1 MPELLVDHS
10 TAPSSPVVYGKY
22 QLLELLARGGMAEVF
37 KAKSHGVEGFEKVL
51 VIKRILPELGENPQF
66 VDMFINEAKIAVTLS
81 HANIVQVF
89 DLGRADDAYYIAMEY
104 VAGMD
109 LATLLHRGRRYGKP
123 IPQEL
128 AVYVVSELAKAL
140 DYAHRRRDAA
150 MRPLHIVHRDV
161 SPQNVL
167 LSWEGEVKLTDFGIA
182 KARTTVADENEVGV
196 LKGKYAYMSPEQAL
210 GREVDGRSD
219 LYAVGIVLYE
229 TLSGVNPFI
238 APSAYDT
245 LKRVRDGQVRALE
258 ELLPAVPEELAVI
271 VRRAMAYS
279 VEERHSNAGRLYEDL
294 SQFLYASGRR
304 VGAHELS
311 EYLADLRAASE
322 SGAVVDSDEHILA
335 AFDEADSQSHAAT
348 PVDLPSG
355 RSNARRAFT
364 TGAGRSQAPSVSRP
378 VAERRDVTVLAL
390 TQEFD
395 DVFDVGAAERVVE
408 RFGGVRLDDG
418 GETSD
423 GRRELVALFGARD
436 PDGRDTEVAA
446 RCALRLARGA
456 AGSASDAAIATT
468 TCVAVAAGRILVT
481 LEGEPVLEERFTHL
495 VATARDLAARGDA
508 GRVLATSASEKL
520 LRGRFET
527 ASLRHDAFGAS
538 ILLGERSFA
547 EAYGKFVGRR
557 DELRRIGEVL
567 ALANRGRLRFM
578 TITGDGGT
586 GKSRL
591 LHETLRR
598 LKLGQHDVGVH
609 LATCTPHGRHVP
621 LAAVHEMLQV
631 ILGADELDSGAVV
644 RGKIAR
650 LRELGLSP
658 AELDAVSVLFGVEP
672 SESRGGERP
681 LRAAFVKIAMRLAA
695 DRLTVLAW
703 DAAESMDEESQAFL
717 DALLRGAVDSRIA
730 VVLAHRP
737 GFAHPWGESGGHQ
750 ALSLGPLA
758 DDDVAR
764 LVGTRLGADEVPFE
778 LLRDVTVKSG
788 GNPLYVEEYVKALA
802 EAGAI
807 EVHGAKVV
815 YKRDVAEV
823 EVPKSLRGLVAA
835 RVARLGPAQRHILQI
850 AAVVGGRFTAELVAR
865 VAGEKLA
872 DIGASLQLLERRGI
886 VVHQGASEYAFVN
899 DLMSD
904 VLQDGLT
911 VETRRELS
919 AAVAGATEELYPG
932 RLDELAE
939 RLAHH
944 WREAGD
950 RSKAVEYL
958 VRAADRLENEQ
969 TLDGAIANLARAI
982 QLVSQIA
989 SPDRDRV
996 LSLYRRLGD
1005 LAFRGRKLEAGAEH
1019 MAAALEVAEGLGRD
1033 EYIAR
1038 FSMMRGR
1045 LLVNATRFDEGRR
1058 WLERGR
1064 EVARR
1069 IGDRELLR
1077 DAALAEAEAAAKNG
1091 EQRRAIAFLEEAL
1104 ALSRDTAD
1112 VPAQIRCLIPK
1123 ALAHASMGDRA
1134 SGMRS
1139 LDEARALAGARP
1151 DRFTEC
1157 ELLKMESLVCYYSRD
1172 YHGTIDMGHRAMDL
1186 AKEYGFNYEV
1196 AANAHNLGEAYLRI
1210 GDYKRAF
1217 SSLRYSFE
1225 VAREHG
1231 LVKLQMV
1238 NLRVLGFIDATK
1250 LGSDEG
1256 RQRVLDAIDYAQ
1268 RHGFVWDII
1277 EGKYMLAVID
1287 QLGGR
1292 VDEARRLLAEVLRTS
1307 ADNGHARYV
1316 EDAEQALGALDRG
1329 ELIPLAG

>member
-1 MPELLVDHS
+1 VDSS
-10 TAPSSPVVYGKY
+10 TAHASPVVYGKY

-37 KAKSHGVEGFEKVL
+37 KAKSHGVEGFEKIL

-89 DLGRADDAYYIAMEY
+89 DLGRADDAYFIAMEY

-109 LATLLHRGRRYGKP
+109 LATLLRRGRRYGKP

-140 DYAHRRRDAA
+140 DYAHRRRDSA

-182 KARTTVADENEVGV
+182 KARTTVEDETEIGV
-196 LKGKYAYMSPEQAL
+196 LKGKYAYMSPEQAH
-210 GREVDGRSD
+210 GRAVDGRTD

-229 TLSGVNPFI
+229 TLSGVNPFVT
-238 APSAYDT
+238 PSSYDT

-258 ELLPAVPEELAVI
+258 ELVPNVPEELAVI

-279 VEERHSNAGRLYEDL
+279 AEERHANAGRLYEDL
-294 SQFLYASGRR
+294 IQFLYASGRR

-311 EYLADLRAASE
+311 EYLADLRASSE
-322 SGAVVDSDEHILA
+322 SNESFDGDEQILA
-335 AFDEADSQSHAAT
+335 AFEEADAQAPAAT

-355 RSNARRAFT
+355 RSSARRAFT
-364 TGAGRSQAPSVSRP
+364 TGLGKPITQSVSRP
-378 VAERRDVTVLAL
+378 IAERRDVTVLAL
-390 TQEFD
+390 VQDAD
-395 DVFDVGAAERVVE
+395 DVFDANAAERVIE
-408 RFGGVRLDDG
+408 RFGGVRLDEIGVD
-418 GETSD
+418 D
-423 GRRELVALFGARD
+423 DARREIVALFGARD
-436 PDGRDTEVAA
+436 PDGRDTDIAA

-456 AGSASDAAIATT
+456 AGAASEAGRPTS
-468 TCVAVAAGRILVT
+468 TCVSVAAGRILVT
-481 LEGEPVLEERFTHL
+481 MEGDPVREERFTHL

-508 GRVLATSASEKL
+508 GRVLATTASEKL

-527 ASLRHDAFGAS
+527 APLRNDAFGAS
-538 ILLGERSFA
+538 TLIGERSFA

-557 DELRRIGEVL
+557 EELRRIGEVL

-578 TITGDGGT
+578 TITGEAGS

-609 LATCTPHGRHVP
+609 LATCTPHGRQVP
-621 LAAVHEMLQV
+621 LAAMQSMLQV
-631 ILGADELDSGAVV
+631 VLGADELDPAAVV
-644 RGKIAR
+644 REKIAR

-658 AELDAVSVLFGVEP
+658 AELDAVAVLFGVAP
-672 SESRGGERP
+672 TDARGERP
-681 LRAAFVKIAMRLAA
+681 LRAAFLKIATRLAA
-695 DRLTVLAW
+695 DRLTVFAW

-717 DALLRGAVDSRIA
+717 DSLLRGAAEARIA
-730 VVLAHRP
+730 VVVAHRP
-737 GFAHPWGESGGHQ
+737 GFAHAWGEPAGHQ
-750 ALSLGPLA
+750 ALTLGPLG

-764 LVGTRLGADEVPFE
+764 LVGTRLGAEEVPFE

-788 GNPLYVEEYVKALA
+788 GNPLYVEEYLKALGD
-802 EAGAI
+802 AGAI
-807 EVHGAKVV
+807 EVQGAKVS

-823 EVPKSLRGLVAA
+823 EVPKSLRGLVSA
-835 RVARLGPAQRHILQI
+835 RVARLGPAQRHILQV
-850 AAVVGGRFTAELVAR
+850 AAIVGGRFTAELVAR

-872 DIGASLQLLERRGI
+872 DVGASLQLLERRGI
-886 VVHQGASEYAFVN
+886 IVHQGASEYAFVH

-911 VETRRELS
+911 VEARRELS
-919 AAVAGATEELYPG
+919 AAVAGATEELYPA

-958 VRAADRLENEQ
+958 VRASDRLEKEH
-969 TLDGAIANLARAI
+969 TLDGAITNVAKAI
-982 QLVSQIA
+982 QLLSQIA
-989 SPDRDRV
+989 STDRERV
-996 LSLYRRLGD
+996 LALYRRLGD
-1005 LAFRGRKLEAGAEH
+1005 LAFRGRKLDEGAQH
-1019 MAAALEVAEGLGRD
+1019 MAAALEIAEGLGRD

-1038 FSMMRGR
+1038 FAMMRGR

-1064 EVARR
+1064 DVARR

-1091 EQRRAIAFLEEAL
+1091 EQRRAIASLEDAL

-1123 ALAHASMGDRA
+1123 ALAHAAMGEQA
-1134 SGMRS
+1134 AGMAS
-1139 LDEARALAGARP
+1139 LDEARRLAGAHP
-1151 DRFTEC
+1151 DRYTEC
-1157 ELLKMESLVCYYSRD
+1157 ELLKMESLVCYYARD
-1172 YHGTIDMGHRAMDL
+1172 YHGTIEKAHRAMEL
-1186 AKEYGFNYEV
+1186 SKEYGFDYETAV
-1196 AANAHNLGEAYLRI
+1196 NAHNLGESYLRI

-1225 VAREHG
+1225 VARENG

-1250 LGSDEG
+1250 LGSDQG
-1256 RQRVLDAIDYAQ
+1256 RQRVLEAIDYAQ
-1268 RHGFVWDII
+1268 KHGFVWDQI

-1292 VDEARRLLAEVLRTS
+1292 SDEARRLLAEVVRTA

-1316 EDAEQALGALDRG
+1316 EDAEQALAALDRG
-1329 ELIPLAG
+1329 EAIPLAG